1 VKICGITSVDD
12 ALMAEEAGADMI
24 GVIAFSQSP
33 RCVDPVRIREIFDA
47 VPSLTRCCVSHE
59 PSAGELDVI
68 CALGPDVIQVPCP
81 IRIPESCRALVFRS
95 IRPGDPI
102 HCDADALV
110 VDASHG
116 SGTLFDA
123 SYAMSV
129 VRAARVPVFLAGG
142 LTPENV
148 GDAARVVQPAGVD
161 VATGV
166 EYAPGKKDR
175 KKVKAFVERA
185 KGEIL

>member
-1 VKICGITSVDD
+1 
-12 ALMAEEAGADMI
+12 
-24 GVIAFSQSP
+24 
-33 RCVDPVRIREIFDA
+33 
-47 VPSLTRCCVSHE
+47 
-59 PSAGELDVI
+59 
-68 CALGPDVIQVPCP
+68 
-81 IRIPESCRALVFRS
+81 
-95 IRPGDPI
+95 
-102 HCDADALV
+102 
-110 VDASHG
+110 
-116 SGTLFDA
+116 
-123 SYAMSV
+123 MSV